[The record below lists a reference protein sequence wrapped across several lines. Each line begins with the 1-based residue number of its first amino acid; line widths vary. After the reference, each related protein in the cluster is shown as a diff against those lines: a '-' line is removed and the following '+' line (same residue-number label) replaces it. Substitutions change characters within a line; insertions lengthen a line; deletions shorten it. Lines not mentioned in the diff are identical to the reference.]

1 MKFSFRKLL
10 AFVLPLAMVMVSCN
24 DDDPSYSNPFLTVGN
39 RNISFTKD
47 GGSVT
52 FDINANRSWT
62 ITSTDTW
69 LVASPA
75 SDDNKTGVD
84 KKSTITLT
92 ATANESGPRTA
103 KLTIS
108 SPAMTE
114 PIIINVA
121 QEGEGA
127 TAIADALA
135 MDKGA
140 QVTLKGTVGAV
151 TTQSFVLVDNTGA
164 IVVFLG
170 EEPTVAIGDKAT
182 VKGGI
187 GEYAGLKQIDKNGVV
202 VEKTGTD
209 AEWNPTPE
217 EVGGEEFTAYKENV
231 VAKYVKMAG
240 VYTFSDSGKGYN
252 YYNFN
257 VHGSSVKGSF
267 SYAPDALVDGFENNA
282 NVLVEGYLIGVN
294 TSNFIQIALVKMTLD
309 EGYVEPEKPEA
320 TVATVAD
327 VLTGDNDEAFKVEG
341 TVGAVTKKSFIL
353 VDATGALNIYVNGTP
368 KAGDVELAVGDNVT
382 VEGTRGEY
390 QNAVQLNSPKVTAR
404 EGEAVALPTAE
415 EYDAAKL
422 DAYIATPTT
431 KLVKIAG
438 TYSVSGTYYNLNIDG
453 LNEAKGGSFYQTP
466 AAIVG
471 DIVSGTP
478 VIVEGYLV
486 GYNNG
491 KYVNIHA
498 VTMEVDSTPY
508 LSVANTEY
516 EIAAAGGDVEIAVN
530 TNVDAFTAAV
540 AGIEG
545 AEAVV
550 GEGKVTVTVPAN
562 TAEEGRTAT
571 VTISAEGVE
580 DVTVTIKQEG
590 ASAGEP
596 VQYELVT
603 DAATIADGDEIIFV
617 GLIKSSDVYHV
628 AADPNYAS
636 GTTYLKTIIVDA
648 PTDNVITIAGEKIDV
663 FAVEAS
669 GAFFKFKSAEQG
681 KYLGYKGDGN
691 YITYDAGDDVIDEW
705 SIVAGADNAMTITL
719 NGQDT
724 AGNDRFFQWNANN
737 TRFSAY
743 KSSSKQADA
752 MIFRKVVTE

>member
-24 DDDPSYSNPFLTVGN
+24 DDDPTYSNPYLTVGN

-52 FDINANRSWT
+52 FEIDANRSWT
-62 ITSTDTW
+62 ITASETW

-75 SDDNKTGVD
+75 SDDNKTGAEKRTTVNV
-84 KKSTITLT
+84 T
-92 ATANESGPRTA
+92 ATANEGGPRSA
-103 KLTIS
+103 QLTIS
-108 SPAMTE
+108 SPAMTD

-127 TAIADALA
+127 TPIADALA

-170 EEPTVAIGDKAT
+170 DEPTVAIGDKAT
-182 VKGGI
+182 VKGAI
-187 GEYAGLKQIDKNGVV
+187 GEYAGLKQIDKTGVD
-202 VEKTGTD
+202 VEKTDTD

-217 EVGGEEFTAYKENV
+217 EFTAEDFTAYAENV
-231 VAKYVKMAG
+231 AAKYVKMAG
-240 VYTFSDSGKGYN
+240 KLTISDSGKGFN

-257 VHGSSVKGSF
+257 MTGSSAKGSF
-267 SYAPDALVDGFENNA
+267 SYVPES
-282 NVLVEGYLIGVN
+282 LVEGIESGSNVVVKGYLVGIN
-294 TSNFIQIALVKMTLD
+294 SSEFIQIAVVETTLD
-309 EGYVEPEKPEA
+309 ETAPEEPETEITTIE
-320 TVATVAD
+320 TVTT
-327 VLTGDNDEAFKVEG
+327 TGVKGDIFKVEG
-341 TVGAVTKKSFIL
+341 TVAAVTTKSF
-353 VDATGALNIYVNGTP
+353 VVADATGLLYVYTTP
-368 KAGDVELAVGDNVT
+368 KVGGEFLAIGDVVT
-382 VEGTRGEY
+382 VEGTYDEY
-390 QNAVQLNSPKVTAR
+390 NNICQLKSATINES
-404 EGEAVALPTAE
+404 
-415 EYDAAKL
+415 DAAAVTLPESEEMDVEAL
-422 DAYIATPTT
+422 DAYSKAPFVKRGTVEAT
-431 KLVKIAG
+431 VN
-438 TYSVSGTYYNLNIDG
+438 VSQSGSNTYYNLAFDG
-453 LNEAKGGSFYQTP
+453 TDAFTGTILYPSEEMIAKLG
-466 AAIVG
+466 
-471 DIVSGTP
+471 
-478 VIVEGYLV
+478 
-486 GYNNG
+486 NG
-491 KYVNIHA
+491 KRVVIDAYLAGFGSKRVQFVA
-498 VTMEVDSTPY
+498 VSVEESTAAY
-508 LSVANTEY
+508 LAAEKSEY

-530 TNVDAFTAAV
+530 TNIDAFTAAV

-603 DAATIADGDEIIFV
+603 DASTIANGDEIIFV

-648 PTDNVITIAGEKIDV
+648 PTDNVITITGEKIDV
-663 FAVEAS
+663 FTVEAS

-691 YITYDAGDDVIDEW
+691 YITYDAGNDVIDEW

-737 TRFSAY
+737 TRFTAY

>member
-24 DDDPSYSNPFLTVGN
+24 DDDPTYSNPYLTVGN

-52 FDINANRSWT
+52 FDIDANRSWT
-62 ITSTDTW
+62 ITASDTW

-75 SDDNKTGVD
+75 SDDNKTGAEKRTTVNV
-84 KKSTITLT
+84 T
-92 ATANESGPRTA
+92 ATANEGGPRSA
-103 KLTIS
+103 QLTIS
-108 SPAMTE
+108 SPAMTD

-164 IVVFLG
+164 IVVFIG
-170 EEPTVAIGDKAT
+170 DEPTVAIGDKAT
-182 VKGGI
+182 VKGAI
-187 GEYAGLKQIDKNGVV
+187 GEYAGLKQIDKTGVDV
-202 VEKTGTD
+202 KKTDTD

-217 EVGGEEFTAYKENV
+217 EFTAEDFTAYAENV
-231 VAKYVKMAG
+231 AAKYVKMAG
-240 VYTFSDSGKGYN
+240 KLTISDSGKGYN

-257 VHGSSVKGSF
+257 MTGSSAKGSF
-267 SYAPDALVDGFENNA
+267 SYVPES
-282 NVLVEGYLIGVN
+282 LVEGIESGSNVVVKGYLVGIN
-294 TSNFIQIALVKMTLD
+294 SSEFIQIAVVETTLD
-309 EGYVEPEKPEA
+309 ETAPEEPETEITTIE
-320 TVATVAD
+320 TVTT
-327 VLTGDNDEAFKVEG
+327 TGEKGDIFKVEG
-341 TVGAVTKKSFIL
+341 TVAAVTTKSF
-353 VDATGALNIYVNGTP
+353 VVADATGLLYVYTTP
-368 KAGDVELAVGDNVT
+368 KVGGEFLAIGDVVT
-382 VEGTRGEY
+382 VEGTYDEY
-390 QNAVQLNSPKVTAR
+390 NNICQLKSATIQ
-404 EGEAVALPTAE
+404 ES
-415 EYDAAKL
+415 DAAAVTLPESEEMDVEAL
-422 DAYIATPTT
+422 DAYSKAPFVKRGTVEAT
-431 KLVKIAG
+431 VN
-438 TYSVSGTYYNLNIDG
+438 VSQSGSNTYYNLAFDG
-453 LNEAKGGSFYQTP
+453 TDAFTGTILYPSEEMIAKLG
-466 AAIVG
+466 
-471 DIVSGTP
+471 
-478 VIVEGYLV
+478 
-486 GYNNG
+486 NG
-491 KYVNIHA
+491 KRVVIDAYLAGFGSKRVQFVA
-498 VTMEVDSTPY
+498 VSVEESTAAY
-508 LSVANTEY
+508 LAAEKSEY

-590 ASAGEP
+590 VSAGEP

-603 DAATIADGDEIIFV
+603 DASTIANGDEIIFV

-724 AGNDRFFQWNANN
+724 KGNERLFQWNATN

-743 KSSSKQADA
+743 KSSSNQADA

>member
-24 DDDPSYSNPFLTVGN
+24 DDDPTYSNPYLTVGN

-52 FDINANRSWT
+52 FDIDANRSWT
-62 ITSTDTW
+62 ITASETW

-75 SDDNKTGVD
+75 SDDNKTGAEKRTTVNV
-84 KKSTITLT
+84 T
-92 ATANESGPRTA
+92 ATANEGGPRSA
-103 KLTIS
+103 QLTIS
-108 SPAMTE
+108 SPAMTD

-127 TAIADALA
+127 TPIADALA
-135 MDKGA
+135 MEKGA

-170 EEPTVAIGDKAT
+170 DEPTVAIGDKAT
-182 VKGGI
+182 VKGAI
-187 GEYAGLKQIDKNGVV
+187 GEYAGLKQIDKTGVD

-209 AEWNPTPE
+209 SAWAPTPE
-217 EVGGEEFTAYKENV
+217 EVGGEEFTAYAENV
-231 VAKYVKMAG
+231 AAKYVKMAG
-240 VYTFSDSGKGYN
+240 KLTISDSGKGFN

-257 VHGSSVKGSF
+257 MTGSSAKGSF
-267 SYAPDALVDGFENNA
+267 SYVPES
-282 NVLVEGYLIGVN
+282 LVEGIESGSNVVVKGYLVGIN
-294 TSNFIQIALVKMTLD
+294 SSEFIQIAVVETTLD
-309 EGYVEPEKPEA
+309 ETAPEEPETEITTIE
-320 TVATVAD
+320 TVTT
-327 VLTGDNDEAFKVEG
+327 TGVKGDIFKVEG
-341 TVGAVTKKSFIL
+341 TVAAVTTKSF
-353 VDATGALNIYVNGTP
+353 VVADATGLLYVYTTP
-368 KAGDVELAVGDNVT
+368 KVGGEFLAIGDVVT
-382 VEGTRGEY
+382 VEGTYDEY
-390 QNAVQLNSPKVTAR
+390 NNICQLKSATINES
-404 EGEAVALPTAE
+404 
-415 EYDAAKL
+415 DAAAVTLPESEEMDVEAL
-422 DAYIATPTT
+422 DAYSKAPFVKRGTVEAT
-431 KLVKIAG
+431 VN
-438 TYSVSGTYYNLNIDG
+438 VSQSGSNTYYNLAFDG
-453 LNEAKGGSFYQTP
+453 TDAFTGTILYPSEEMIAKLG
-466 AAIVG
+466 
-471 DIVSGTP
+471 
-478 VIVEGYLV
+478 
-486 GYNNG
+486 NG
-491 KYVNIHA
+491 KRVVIDAYLAGFGSKRVQFVA
-498 VTMEVDSTPY
+498 VSVEESTAAY
-508 LSVANTEY
+508 LAAEKTEY

-530 TNVDAFTAAV
+530 TNIDAFTAAV

-603 DAATIADGDEIIFV
+603 DASTIANGDEIIFV

-648 PTDNVITIAGEKIDV
+648 PTDNVITITGEKIDV

-669 GAFFKFKSAEQG
+669 GTFFKFKSAEQG

-691 YITYDAGDDVIDEW
+691 YITYDAGEDVIDEW

-737 TRFSAY
+737 TRFTAY

>member
-24 DDDPSYSNPFLTVGN
+24 DDDPTYSNPYLTVGN

-52 FDINANRSWT
+52 FEIDANRSWT
-62 ITSTDTW
+62 ITASDTW

-75 SDDNKTGVD
+75 SDDNKTGAEKRTTVNV
-84 KKSTITLT
+84 T
-92 ATANESGPRTA
+92 ATANEGGPRSA
-103 KLTIS
+103 QLTIS
-108 SPAMTE
+108 SPAMTD

-127 TAIADALA
+127 TPIADALA
-135 MDKGA
+135 MEKGA
-140 QVTLKGTVGAV
+140 QVTLKGIVGAV

-170 EEPTVAIGDKAT
+170 DEPTVAIGDKAT
-182 VKGGI
+182 VKGAI
-187 GEYAGLKQIDKNGVV
+187 GEYAGLKQIDKTGVV

-209 AEWNPTPE
+209 SAWAPTPE

-257 VHGSSVKGSF
+257 VHGSSAKGSF
-267 SYAPDALVDGFENNA
+267 SYTPDALVEGFENNA
-282 NVLVEGYLIGVN
+282 NVVVEGYLIGVN
-294 TSNFIQIALVKMTLD
+294 SSNFIQIALVEMTLD

-327 VLTGDNDEAFKVEG
+327 VLAGDNDEAFKVEG

-422 DAYIATPTT
+422 DAYIAEPTT

-486 GYNNG
+486 GYNGG

-530 TNVDAFTAAV
+530 TNVAAFTAAV

-571 VTISAEGVE
+571 VTILAEGVE
-580 DVTVTIKQEG
+580 DVIVTIKQEG

-603 DAATIADGDEIIFV
+603 DASTIANGDEIIFV

-705 SIVAGADNAMTITL
+705 SIAAGADNAMTITL

-737 TRFSAY
+737 TRFTAY